1 MRPPMKVLSHLL
13 TLIIATVATAAAS
26 AAQVDQSAALDALQ
40 RPSSV
45 LIDVRTEQE
54 FAEGALP
61 GATRIETEDLAE
73 RIAAVAPD
81 KNAPVVLYCRSGR
94 RASAAQNLLQE
105 LGYTQVFNAGGY
117 QELKELAPLR

>member
-1 MRPPMKVLSHLL
+1 MKVLSHLL

-73 RIAAVAPD
+73 RVAAVAPD
-81 KNAPVVLYCRSGR
+81 KDAPVVLYCRSGR
-94 RASAAQNLLQE
+94 RASAAQDLLQE

>member
-1 MRPPMKVLSHLL
+1 MKVLSHLL

-61 GATRIETEDLAE
+61 DATRIETEDLAE

-81 KNAPVVLYCRSGR
+81 KDAPVVLYCRSGR
-94 RASAAQNLLQE
+94 RASAAQDLLQE

>member
-61 GATRIETEDLAE
+61 DATRIETEDLAE

-81 KNAPVVLYCRSGR
+81 KDAPVVLYCRSGR
-94 RASAAQNLLQE
+94 RASAAQDLLQE

>member
-81 KNAPVVLYCRSGR
+81 KDAPVVLYCRSGR
-94 RASAAQNLLQE
+94 RASAAQDLLQE

>member
-1 MRPPMKVLSHLL
+1 MKVLSHLL
-13 TLIIATVATAAAS
+13 TLIIATFATAAAS

-54 FAEGALP
+54 FVEGALP

-81 KNAPVVLYCRSGR
+81 KGAPVVLYCRSGR
-94 RASAAQNLLQE
+94 RASAAQDLLQE